1 MTSDRYTLSISFDLS
16 SLSPSSDPQTRAFFA
31 AKKASLKEEYATW
44 MVKYNEWKGANPEL
58 ASELENAKAK
68 NYPSAAAV
76 LAAIPEYDA
85 KKNVATRQSGELSLV
100 ERLVG
105 TSIRSCCNCD
115 RSVFRASSP

>member
-1 MTSDRYTLSISFDLS
+1 
-16 SLSPSSDPQTRAFFA
+16 
-31 AKKASLKEEYATW
+31 

-85 KKNVATRQSGELSLV
+85 KKNVATRQSGRPLHSNL
-100 ERLVG
+100 
-105 TSIRSCCNCD
+105 
-115 RSVFRASSP
+115 